1 MSKDQLMQVLQYLV
15 IVLFLSA
22 GLLPLAR
29 GRQSWA
35 PRARWGAI
43 AIFTIAVLYALFLTL
58 RWVLGRGS

>member
-35 PRARWGAI
+35 QRARWGAI